1 MESIYAMKYKRW
13 FHGIFVKNR
22 VSKIISYP
30 RHSVEKWEIHCHANF
45 FTSNQFIVKFFSKTL
60 IWRNFCDKT
69 VAVKFRNFQCA
80 RTLWSL
86 RNLCITIFWKISMKT
101 TSLVKSFN
109 IQLISRN
116 NSQVI
121 QKFRNLY
128 TVPHAHSMEKLEIL
142 CNANIF
148 PSNQFRGKFLCETL
162 VSRNFREK

>member
-69 VAVKFRNFQCA
+69 VAVKFQNFPQYEG
-80 RTLWSL
+80 
-86 RNLCITIFWKISMKT
+86 KIRENEQQN
-101 TSLVKSFN
+101 FCFF
-109 IQLISRN
+109 LISRKKSWN
-116 NSQVI
+116 CVTQLFMTLNSRKNYVHI
-121 QKFRNLY
+121 HSVENTWILS
-128 TVPHAHSMEKLEIL
+128 HAIL
-142 CNANIF
+142 AKI
-148 PSNQFRGKFLCETL
+148 SWK
-162 VSRNFREK
+162 